1 MYSKHR
7 LAELRNLYNETH
19 SFFKNGNEIY
29 ISNKSADEDF
39 VIGDIVER
47 STYGDSSVTSS
58 LIKHL
63 FFRTFRE
70 RFLKYITVDSY
81 PLRFF
86 SKQLTVDII
95 YIILFNELKNKL

>member
-1 MYSKHR
+1 MKLNYFPINISFERFQIYTEMYSKHR

-39 VIGDIVER
+39 VIGEIVER

-63 FFRTFRE
+63 FFRTLDRKST
-70 RFLKYITVDSY
+70 RLNSSHVAS
-81 PLRFF
+81 
-86 SKQLTVDII
+86 S
-95 YIILFNELKNKL
+95 